1 MKQRSQQPRL
11 LLAGLGAVL
20 LLTAGASQGES
31 FRVESV
37 VTDTV
42 SARALGTSRADGAID
57 EFFVAQKK
65 MVVDIL
71 DGLGI
76 PFDSLPANVRDG
88 ISRYQTR
95 NFAAFTAY
103 SKGLNALDQGRFA
116 EAKAFFDKAV
126 ELDPD
131 FGLAKQMEGDMPQ
144 TNVYSG
150 LQLQS
155 VLRDAAKSA
164 TTSGQTLV
172 EVDVSRAVAALLSGQ
187 AVVVGTRSDASAA
200 TPTSTGV
207 GSGYTSNEP
216 GSASQYANRTVVG
229 LAYTRDA
236 DTAAPIQLA
245 TTSEWTIEQIR
256 MSDNALTA
264 VGDSGFSAS
273 RDGAT
278 LTPLGSYALNDG
290 SNVYWGT
297 WNSSP
302 GASASVTVVD
312 ADHITHHI
320 THPKLGAE
328 IQYMIGQATQTM
340 PGTGSVVF
348 LPREGF
354 LTGVAG
360 SIGVNF
366 VNRAVTLND
375 LGFSTQGFTFS
386 QLNGG
391 ATYDNSI
398 GSGSFNGNYTS
409 GTCIQGCAAF
419 SPSASAFNGNF
430 VGAGADG
437 VILSHIMQTGARQV
451 GGVQLFAR

>member
-1 MKQRSQQPRL
+1 MKQRNQQPRL
-11 LLAGLGAVL
+11 LLAGAVL

-42 SARALGTSRADGAID
+42 SARALGTSRADGALD
-57 EFFVAQKK
+57 EFFVVQKK

-187 AVVVGTRSDASAA
+187 AVVVGTRSDAGA
-200 TPTSTGV
+200 TAPANTGV

-264 VGDSGFSAS
+264 VGDSDFSAS
-273 RDGAT
+273 QGGAT

-302 GASASVTVVD
+302 GASASASVTVVD
-312 ADHITHHI
+312 APPI

-340 PGTGSVVF
+340 PSTGSVVF
-348 LPREGF
+348 LPRDGL

-409 GTCIQGCAAF
+409 GVCAQCTAF
-419 SPSASAFNGNF
+419 NPVASAFSGNF

-437 VILSHIMQTGARQV
+437 VILSHIMQTGAGQV

>member
-1 MKQRSQQPRL
+1 MKSRLQLLLIGAGL
-11 LLAGLGAVL
+11 LLA
-20 LLTAGASQGES
+20 AGPGRGET

-37 VTDTV
+37 ITDTA

-57 EFFVAQKK
+57 DLFAAQKK

-71 DGLGI
+71 DGMGI
-76 PFDSLPANVRDG
+76 PFDSLPANVREG

-103 SKGLNALDQGRFA
+103 SRGLNALDQGRFA

-126 ELDPD
+126 ELDPN
-131 FGLAKQMEGDMPQ
+131 FGLAKQMEADMPQ
-144 TNVYSG
+144 TNVYSS

-155 VLRDAAKSA
+155 VLRDAAKTA
-164 TTSGQTLV
+164 TSSGQTMV
-172 EVDVSRAVAALLSGQ
+172 EVDVSRAVAAMLAGQ
-187 AVVVGTRSDASAA
+187 AVVVGTRADAGASAPA
-200 TPTSTGV
+200 STGV

-229 LAYTRDA
+229 LAYARDA
-236 DTAAPIQLA
+236 DTANPIQLA
-245 TTSEWTIEQIR
+245 ASSEWTVEQVR

-278 LTPLGSYALNDG
+278 LTPLGSYTLNDG
-290 SNVYWGT
+290 SSVYWGT

-302 GASASVTVVD
+302 GASASVSVAG
-312 ADHITHHI
+312 ADTITA
-320 THPKLGAE
+320 PRLGAE

-340 PGTGSVVF
+340 PTTGSVVF

-366 VNRAVTLND
+366 VNRSVTLND
-375 LGFSTQGFTFS
+375 LGFSTQGYTFS

-398 GSGSFNGNYTS
+398 GSGFFKGNYTS
-409 GTCIQGCAAF
+409 GTCLQGCTAF
-419 SPSASAFNGNF
+419 SPGASAFSGNF

-437 VILSHIMQTGARQV
+437 VILSHILQTGARQV
-451 GGVQLFAR
+451 SGVQLFAR